1 MAWGSRKGQMNL
13 PYLRLKAMTLGQGR
27 TPERR
32 PNLHGVLSWSPL
44 GPESRGTEGQGCWK
58 LVTNHGF
65 GPRQGSQSACI
76 H

>member
-32 PNLHGVLSWSPL
+32 PNLHGGTVLEPTWP
-44 GPESRGTEGQGCWK
+44 
-58 LVTNHGF
+58 
-65 GPRQGSQSACI
+65 
-76 H
+76 